1 VIIYDLTLCII
12 NDTIQSYMIYIYQI
26 KGVILHKVD
35 PNLFIQKIIE
45 DGTLHRFVF
54 MGMLS
59 TKNLPIDIQSLMAE
73 AVSIK
78 CTTCHHLYTLT
89 LNDFLLRKKECVCCA
104 NKIHNIT
111 PMQNKHLLVSQY
123 LSYFKRLSCEKNS

>member
-1 VIIYDLTLCII
+1 MIIYDLTLYII

-35 PNLFIQKIIE
+35 PNLFIRKIVE
-45 DGTLHRFVF
+45 DGSLHRFVF
-54 MGMLS
+54 TGRPV
-59 TKNLPIDIQSLMAE
+59 TKNIPLDIQSLMKE
-73 AVSIK
+73 SISIE

-89 LNDFLLRKKECVCCA
+89 LNDFLLSKKECVCCA

-111 PMQNKHLLVSQY
+111 PMQNKHLLVSTAHDSIQKTQ
-123 LSYFKRLSCEKNS
+123 L